1 MCTAHTH
8 GVGQLTGQLVDVA
21 LDAFLTGFSMN
32 TADLAK
38 LPTKEIERLARN
50 VQPGA
55 WSVESEKPL
64 STLLG
69 SCVAVCLFDPALKI
83 GGINHFMLPEMGRSK
98 YGDVDSLLSGNFA
111 MEALLNALLGRGARK
126 PRLQAKAFGG
136 GTIIDSDASA
146 PNIGMRNASFAK
158 EWLQREGIPLLSS
171 DFLGPWSRKII
182 FLPFNGEAFCKRL
195 VTNMATASVI
205 AREER
210 TYAETLLQ
218 KPKAVDKKIELF

>member
-1 MCTAHTH
+1 
-8 GVGQLTGQLVDVA
+8 
-21 LDAFLTGFSMN
+21 MN
-32 TADLAK
+32 TADLVK
-38 LPTKEIERLARN
+38 LPAKDIERLARN

-55 WSVESEKPL
+55 WSVDSDKPL

-126 PRLQAKAFGG
+126 ARLQAKAFGG
-136 GTIIDSDASA
+136 GTIIDSDAGA

-158 EWLQREGIPLLSS
+158 EWLSREGIPLLSS

-195 VTNMATASVI
+195 VTTMATASVI

-210 TYAETLLQ
+210 SYAETLLQ
-218 KPKAVDKKIELF
+218 KPKTVDKKIELF

>member
-1 MCTAHTH
+1 
-8 GVGQLTGQLVDVA
+8 
-21 LDAFLTGFSMN
+21 MN
-32 TADLAK
+32 TTDVVK
-38 LPTKEIERLARN
+38 LQAKEIERLARN

-55 WSVESEKPL
+55 WTVDTEKPL

-111 MEALLNALLGRGARK
+111 MEALLNALIGRGARK
-126 PRLQAKAFGG
+126 ARLQAKAFGG

-210 TYAETLLQ
+210 SYAETLLQ
-218 KPKAVDKKIELF
+218 KPKTVDKKIELF

>member
-1 MCTAHTH
+1 
-8 GVGQLTGQLVDVA
+8 
-21 LDAFLTGFSMN
+21 MN
-32 TADLAK
+32 TTDVVK
-38 LPTKEIERLARN
+38 LQAKEIERLARN

-55 WSVESEKPL
+55 WSVDTDKPL

-111 MEALLNALLGRGARK
+111 MEALLNALTGRGARK
-126 PRLQAKAFGG
+126 ARLQAKAFGG

>member
-1 MCTAHTH
+1 
-8 GVGQLTGQLVDVA
+8 
-21 LDAFLTGFSMN
+21 MN
-32 TADLAK
+32 TTDVVK
-38 LPTKEIERLARN
+38 LQAKEIERLARN

-55 WSVESEKPL
+55 WSVDTEKPL

-126 PRLQAKAFGG
+126 ARLQAKAFGG

-218 KPKAVDKKIELF
+218 KPKTVDKKIELF

>member
-1 MCTAHTH
+1 
-8 GVGQLTGQLVDVA
+8 
-21 LDAFLTGFSMN
+21 MN
-32 TADLAK
+32 TTDVVK
-38 LPTKEIERLARN
+38 LQAKEIERLARN

-55 WSVESEKPL
+55 WSVDTEKPL

-111 MEALLNALLGRGARK
+111 MEALLNALTGRGARK
-126 PRLQAKAFGG
+126 ARLQAKAFGG

-210 TYAETLLQ
+210 SYAETLLQ

>member
-1 MCTAHTH
+1 
-8 GVGQLTGQLVDVA
+8 
-21 LDAFLTGFSMN
+21 MN
-32 TADLAK
+32 TTDVVK
-38 LPTKEIERLARN
+38 LQAKEIERLARN

-55 WSVESEKPL
+55 WSVDTEKPL

-195 VTNMATASVI
+195 VTNMDTAAVI

>member
-1 MCTAHTH
+1 
-8 GVGQLTGQLVDVA
+8 
-21 LDAFLTGFSMN
+21 MN

-38 LPTKEIERLARN
+38 LPAKDIERLARN

-98 YGDVDSLLSGNFA
+98 YGDVDSMLSGNFA
-111 MEALLNALLGRGARK
+111 MEALLNALLGRGAKK

-136 GTIIDSDASA
+136 GTIIATESSSLS
-146 PNIGMRNASFAK
+146 IGMRNADFTK
-158 EWLQREGIPLLSS
+158 EWLERESIRLVSS
-171 DFLGPWSRKII
+171 DFLGPWSRKIL
-182 FLPFNGEAFCKRL
+182 FLPESGDVFCKRL
-195 VTNMATASVI
+195 VTTMATAEII

-210 TYAETLLQ
+210 AYAETLRQ
-218 KPKAVDKKIELF
+218 KPATSDKKIELF

>member
-1 MCTAHTH
+1 
-8 GVGQLTGQLVDVA
+8 
-21 LDAFLTGFSMN
+21 MN

-136 GTIIDSDASA
+136 GTIIDSNASA

-218 KPKAVDKKIELF
+218 KPKTVDKKIELF

>member
-1 MCTAHTH
+1 
-8 GVGQLTGQLVDVA
+8 
-21 LDAFLTGFSMN
+21 MN
-32 TADLAK
+32 TTDVVK
-38 LPTKEIERLARN
+38 LQAKEIERLARN

-55 WSVESEKPL
+55 WSVDTDKPL

-111 MEALLNALLGRGARK
+111 MEALLNALIGRGARK
-126 PRLQAKAFGG
+126 ARLQAKAFGG

-218 KPKAVDKKIELF
+218 KPKTVDKKIELF

>member
-1 MCTAHTH
+1 
-8 GVGQLTGQLVDVA
+8 
-21 LDAFLTGFSMN
+21 MN

-38 LPTKEIERLARN
+38 LPAKEIERLARN

-111 MEALLNALLGRGARK
+111 MEALLNALLNKGAKK

-136 GTIIDSDASA
+136 GTIIDTDQGAAS
-146 PNIGMRNASFAK
+146 IGMRNASFAK

-218 KPKAVDKKIELF
+218 KPKTVDKKIELF

>member
-1 MCTAHTH
+1 
-8 GVGQLTGQLVDVA
+8 
-21 LDAFLTGFSMN
+21 MN
-32 TADLAK
+32 TTDVVK
-38 LPTKEIERLARN
+38 LQAKEIERLAGT

-55 WSVESEKPL
+55 WWVDTEKPL

-111 MEALLNALLGRGARK
+111 MEALLNALTGRGARK
-126 PRLQAKAFGG
+126 ARLQAKAFGG

-171 DFLGPWSRKII
+171 DFLRPWSRKII
-182 FLPFNGEAFCKRL
+182 FPPCNGEAFCKRL

-210 TYAETLLQ
+210 SYAETLLQ

>member
-1 MCTAHTH
+1 
-8 GVGQLTGQLVDVA
+8 
-21 LDAFLTGFSMN
+21 MN

-38 LPTKEIERLARN
+38 LPAKEIERLARN

-126 PRLQAKAFGG
+126 SRLQAKAFGG

-218 KPKAVDKKIELF
+218 KPKTVDKKIELF